1 MPAVVDSNKTL
12 CCGSLALGEQAALPA
27 GEKEM
32 MRPKTPIGQ
41 AVVGWMSLL
50 GLVGLA
56 SAAGLGLMGMGHI

>member
-1 MPAVVDSNKTL
+1 
-12 CCGSLALGEQAALPA
+12 
-27 GEKEM
+27 M